1 MRCRRNTLVRAP
13 LFSLIILSARATL
26 PPSLYLCFFIST
38 TLPPALSI
46 CSPVSISIFLSFVF
60 CWRCPVR
67 VFNEMPGFEVE
78 WWRWKD
84 AIKNLMFRVNLCKFS
99 SIPSSS
105 SPHTRWREEIQ
116 SASKAKALCE
126 TVVFEIMLKH
136 TCVLIIVCRYVQCV
150 HYCAE
155 VLSHPWFIYFFY
167 YSVSKETHFL
177 LISWSSSKV
186 FHWTLAGFSPTFS
199 PVFFFIELLN
209 ADLRVIKA

>member
-1 MRCRRNTLVRAP
+1 
-13 LFSLIILSARATL
+13 
-26 PPSLYLCFFIST
+26 
-38 TLPPALSI
+38 
-46 CSPVSISIFLSFVF
+46 
-60 CWRCPVR
+60 
-67 VFNEMPGFEVE
+67 MPGFEVE

-105 SPHTRWREEIQ
+105 SPHTRWRKEIQ

-136 TCVLIIVCRYVQCV
+136 TCVLIIVCRYVQCE

-155 VLSHPWFIYFFY
+155 VLSHPWFIYFFIILY
-167 YSVSKETHFL
+167 PRRHFL

>member
-38 TLPPALSI
+38 TLPPSLLPALSI

-105 SPHTRWREEIQ
+105 SPHTRWWEEIQ

-136 TCVLIIVCRYVQCV
+136 TCVLIIVCRYVQCE

-155 VLSHPWFIYFFY
+155 VLSHPWFIYFLIILYPRRHTFFWFP
-167 YSVSKETHFL
+167 EAL
-177 LISWSSSKV
+177 LRFFIGHWLV
-186 FHWTLAGFSPTFS
+186 FHPPSVQYFS
-199 PVFFFIELLN
+199 LLN
-209 ADLRVIKA
+209 YLMLT